1 MNKDNP
7 IDIRRAAALLR
18 EGRVESALSLLDNPA
33 EGLPALRPYR
43 ERLRRLREQYG
54 YMADFVMRG
63 LPDPQLAESVNDM
76 AVAILGVADEMKR
89 TLLAADAPTLCC
101 SMVRT
106 AGVSPMRPLA
116 EMAGECRSLHSRLAL
131 ASLAEDPARAS
142 AGLTRRAEDVAKEIF
157 NRLWITHPLPAEDAE
172 AFREILSDGSLPVSV
187 KALSVSGLTLGLME
201 WYDER
206 RMALLADAYASSE
219 SPAPVSVRALCGL
232 LLGLWLYRGRPRSRA
247 LRLRL
252 ESLAEGEGWA
262 SDVRMVNMQMV
273 RARDTERLTRKFR
286 DELLPDMMRLRPEI
300 EKLGRKHHDLDPAA
314 MEENPEWAE
323 LLDKSGLSERLK
335 EMQEIQEEG
344 GDILMATFSQ
354 LKSFPF
360 FNDPSNWFLPFTP
373 DHSAL
378 DQSSELLPIL
388 DLLGGSAPFCDSDRY
403 SMALSLSQ
411 IPPEQRRMVD
421 AQLKMQRDQIDA
433 MRASSL
439 QGSDPGRE
447 ALTVGYVR
455 DLYRFVKLF
464 RRKSEFKDP
473 FALGLNLP
481 GLPELS
487 DVFDDA
493 DTLRLI
499 GEFYF
504 RRRYW
509 EDACGVFR
517 RLDLLV
523 TPEAGIYQKMGH
535 CLQSLGRLEEA
546 LDCCERADMLDPS
559 SRWTRRRLAALYRA
573 LGRYDKALTYYR
585 ALEAESPD
593 AASDVSLALSIGF
606 CLVKL
611 RRFDEALQVLFK
623 AEYLGADSPKALRA
637 IVWCTL
643 LGGDYERCR
652 AYTGRLF
659 AKGDLTPDDYL
670 NAGHL
675 EMLTG
680 HPSEAA
686 ERYAESIAA
695 RGFSAD
701 AFVEALRRD
710 FEPLPALAALDPLPL
725 GIVADRAIMASKGL
739 GGRV

>member
-7 IDIRRAAALLR
+7 IDIHRTAALLR

-33 EGLPALRPYR
+33 EGLPVLRPFR
-43 ERLRRLREQYG
+43 DRLRRLREQYG

-63 LPDPQLAESVNDM
+63 LPDPQLGESVNEL
-76 AVAILGVADEMKR
+76 AVSILGVADEMR
-89 TLLAADAPTLCC
+89 RALLAADAPTLCY

-106 AGVSPMRPLA
+106 AEVTPMRSLA
-116 EMAGECRSLHSRLAL
+116 EMADDCRSLSSRLAL
-131 ASLAEDPARAS
+131 ASLAEDPGRAS
-142 AGLTRRAEDVAKEIF
+142 ADLTRRAEAVAKEMF
-157 NRLWITHPLPAEDAE
+157 NRLWITHPLPAADAE
-172 AFREILSDGSLPVSV
+172 AFNGLLSDGSLPVSV
-187 KALSVSGLTLGLME
+187 KALAVSGLTLGLME

-206 RMALLADAYASSE
+206 RLTLLADAYASPE

-232 LLGLWLYRGRPRSRA
+232 LLGLWLYRERPRSRA

-252 ESLAEGEGWA
+252 ESLAEGERWA

-300 EKLGRKHHDLDPAA
+300 ERLGRMNPDLDPAA

-360 FNDPSNWFLPFTP
+360 FHDPSNWFLPFTA

-378 DQSSELLPIL
+378 DQSSDLLPIL
-388 DLLGGSAPFCDSDRY
+388 ELLGGSAPFCDSDRY

-439 QGSDPGRE
+439 QGADPGRE

-504 RRRYW
+504 KRRYW
-509 EDACGVFR
+509 EDAFGIFR
-517 RLDLLV
+517 RLDLLI

-535 CLQSLGRLEEA
+535 SLQSLGRLTEA
-546 LDCCERADMLDPS
+546 LDYYERADMLDHT

-573 LGRYDKALTYYR
+573 LGRYDKALRYYKE
-585 ALEAESPD
+585 LEAESPD

-623 AEYLGADSPKALRA
+623 AEYLGADSPKALRSIA
-637 IVWCTL
+637 WCTL
-643 LGGDYERCR
+643 LGGDYDRCR
-652 AYTGRLF
+652 AYTERVF

-695 RGFSAD
+695 REFSVD

-725 GIVADRAIMASKGL
+725 GIVTDRAIRLSSARGT
-739 GGRV
+739 GV